1 MGQSSVGST
10 TTFMRMQE
18 GNSDSDDFEDD
29 ESFVQRVSVKDE
41 GDSMYDYEQEDS
53 VQVISASDA
62 TSLQRGDDA
71 TETS

>member
-1 MGQSSVGST
+1 
-10 TTFMRMQE
+10 MRMQE

>member
-1 MGQSSVGST
+1 
-10 TTFMRMQE
+10 MRMQE
-18 GNSDSDDFEDD
+18 GNSDSDDFDDD

-62 TSLQRGDDA
+62 TSLQRGDDV

>member
-1 MGQSSVGST
+1 
-10 TTFMRMQE
+10 MRMQE

-62 TSLQRGDDA
+62 TSLQRGDDV